1 MRLVTSVCV
10 LFSREELIKNVDAVL
25 LNCPLYPGTEGFFNK
40 KLIDSMRRG
49 SYMYVSRRL

>member
-1 MRLVTSVCV
+1 MCV

-49 SYMYVSRRL
+49 SYMYVSRPLGLPLT